1 MSMTES
7 EVVVITGASAGLG
20 RATAR
25 AFAEQG
31 ANVGLLARGEAG
43 LEGAKADVEEAG
55 GEALTVQT
63 DVTDRSELETAADAV
78 EEEFGPIDIW
88 VNNAMTSVFAPVR
101 EIEPDEFKRVTE
113 VAYLGFVYGT
123 QVALGRMVP
132 RDEGT
137 IIQVGSA
144 LAHRGIPL
152 QSAYCGSKH
161 AIQGF
166 TESVRTEL
174 LHDDS
179 GVQLSMVEMP
189 ALNTPQF
196 EWVRNRLPDYPQ
208 PVPPIYQPEVGADA
222 IVWTAKH
229 DRDELWVGVPT
240 VKAILGNRII
250 PRQLDNV
257 LARSA
262 WGSQM
267 TDDDADPD
275 RPDNLFH
282 PVDDETDFGA
292 HGRFD
297 DKAREWS
304 PQLWVTTHRE
314 QLVQLLAVLVSVVAP
329 LLLQRWRE

>member
-137 IIQVGSA
+137 PSCRA
-144 LAHRGIPL
+144 
-152 QSAYCGSKH
+152 
-161 AIQGF
+161 
-166 TESVRTEL
+166 
-174 LHDDS
+174 
-179 GVQLSMVEMP
+179 
-189 ALNTPQF
+189 
-196 EWVRNRLPDYPQ
+196 
-208 PVPPIYQPEVGADA
+208 
-222 IVWTAKH
+222 
-229 DRDELWVGVPT
+229 
-240 VKAILGNRII
+240 
-250 PRQLDNV
+250 
-257 LARSA
+257 
-262 WGSQM
+262 
-267 TDDDADPD
+267 
-275 RPDNLFH
+275 
-282 PVDDETDFGA
+282 
-292 HGRFD
+292 
-297 DKAREWS
+297 
-304 PQLWVTTHRE
+304 
-314 QLVQLLAVLVSVVAP
+314 
-329 LLLQRWRE
+329 